1 MSLRETLDIIR
12 SAPEPPNEET
22 TKLQIVVPILAEL
35 GWDARRQE
43 IVYEHPV
50 GGGKGGRVDIA
61 LMGPNRLVALI
72 EVKRPGINLGHHV
85 SQMLGYAFYE
95 GVDICVLTTGLE
107 WQLYLPMEHGP
118 PEERRFTAFH
128 IKRGENVETELE
140 TYLSK
145 DNLLSGQAKEK
156 AKKVLQNAKIKA
168 ELPRII
174 QSILTEPDDELVE
187 LIRQQTEKSI
197 NLRPSRDQA
206 IEALREQ
213 TSPTP
218 KPGKPVTPPTPPPD
232 DDLGI
237 VDPKPPPPKLTRI
250 RLWGEYHDVNH
261 GIDVLILVTEALIR
275 HHGADHLLN
284 LRSPSGRPYLS
295 RDPDYFNRAKEVG
308 STGLYLNR
316 NLPIYQLIKRAYTL
330 LNRCGHPS
338 SDLEIL
344 EV

>member
-118 PEERRFTAFH
+118 PEKRRFTAFH
-128 IKRGENVETELE
+128 IKEDPSEKVETELE
-140 TYLSK
+140 YYLSK

-156 AKKVLQNAKIKA
+156 AKKVLQEARLKAEKLLQDAKIKA

-187 LIRQQTEKSI
+187 LIRQKTEGSI
-197 NLRPSRDQA
+197 NLRPGRDQV
-206 IEALREQ
+206 IEALRER

-218 KPGKPVTPPTPPPD
+218 EPVPPPPPPPD
-232 DDLGI
+232 GK
-237 VDPKPPPPKLTRI
+237 PKYI
-250 RLWGEYHDVNH
+250 QLWGEQRPVRS
-261 GIDVLILVTEALIR
+261 GMDVLIQATRMLHKRHGDDLIDR
-275 HHGADHLLN
+275 LLARGYASHN
-284 LRSPSGRPYLS
+284 PDGFDRSR
-295 RDPDYFNRAKEVG
+295 EVKPLG
-308 STGLYLNR
+308 IYVNR
-316 NLPIYQLIKRAYTL
+316 NLTIKALISRARTFL
-330 LNRCGHPS
+330 ELMDHPP
-338 SDLEIL
+338 SDLEVL
-344 EV
+344 YD

>member
-43 IVYEHPV
+43 IMYEHPV

-85 SQMLGYAFYE
+85 NQMLGYAFYE

-128 IKRGENVETELE
+128 IQRGEKIETELE
-140 TYLSK
+140 NYLSK
-145 DNLLSGQAKEK
+145 DNLLSGQAKER

-174 QSILTEPDDELVE
+174 QSILTEPDDELVY
-187 LIRQQTEKSI
+187 LVRQRTEESI
-197 NLRPSRDQA
+197 NLRPGRDQV
-206 IEALREQ
+206 IEALRER

-218 KPGKPVTPPTPPPD
+218 GPDNPG
-232 DDLGI
+232 
-237 VDPKPPPPKLTRI
+237 PPPPPQPGDKPTYI
-250 RLWGEYHDVNH
+250 RLWGEKRPVRS
-261 GIDVLILVTEALIR
+261 GIDVLIQATRMLHKQHGDDLIDRLLARGYASRNSEAYNRSREVKPLGIHVNSNLKIKASISKAR
-275 HHGADHLLN
+275 TFLELMDH
-284 LRSPSGRPYLS
+284 PP
-295 RDPDYFNRAKEVG
+295 
-308 STGLYLNR
+308 
-316 NLPIYQLIKRAYTL
+316 
-330 LNRCGHPS
+330 
-338 SDLEIL
+338 SDLEVL
-344 EV
+344 YD